1 MTRFAKYDIKT
12 MQRFWNK
19 IRKRFE
25 TTIDRK
31 YVNVSRRIKH
41 LISKR
46 KANIKVLHKFDYVIR
61 DDNWTQVIDK

>member
-1 MTRFAKYDIKT
+1 MCVTRFTKYDIET

-31 YVNVSRRIKH
+31 YVNINRRIKH

-46 KANIKVLHKFDYVIR
+46 KVDIRILHKSNYATR
-61 DDNWTQVIDK
+61 DNN